1 MSQNNDTLIGIL
13 AGTAIGA
20 LIGVLFA
27 PEKGSV
33 TRERLRSEAISAKES
48 MEERLSELEEK
59 VKETVANEKASLDEK
74 MDSIISD
81 ASYKADDIISAM
93 EEKLRI
99 LKEKNKQYQ
108 KSKS

>member
-1 MSQNNDTLIGIL
+1 MSQNSNTLIGIL
-13 AGTAIGA
+13 AGSAIGA

-33 TRERLRSEAISAKES
+33 TREKLKAEALSAKES
-48 MEERLSELEEK
+48 MEDRITELETK

-81 ASYKADDIISAM
+81 ASYKAEDLITAL
-93 EEKLRI
+93 EEKLKS
-99 LKEKNKQYQ
+99 LKEKNKQFQ
-108 KSKS
+108 KTDS